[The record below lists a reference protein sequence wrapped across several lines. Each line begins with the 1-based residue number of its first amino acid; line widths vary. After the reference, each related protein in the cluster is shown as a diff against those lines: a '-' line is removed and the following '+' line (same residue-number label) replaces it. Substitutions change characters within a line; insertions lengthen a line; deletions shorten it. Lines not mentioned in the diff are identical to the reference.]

1 MNKKRYQTTRLEE
14 SVLKKA
20 RVMLSQVR
28 WEGTAS
34 LPPEISPFFDSGN
47 TLSAVLNAGLAAL
60 EKAWQEA
67 KERRGNST

>member
-1 MNKKRYQTTRLEE
+1 MNKKTYRTFKLEE
-14 SVLKKA
+14 SVPKRA
-20 RVMLSQVR
+20 RGIMSQIR
-28 WEGTAS
+28 WQGTES
-34 LPPEISPFFDSGN
+34 LPPELSPFFDSGV